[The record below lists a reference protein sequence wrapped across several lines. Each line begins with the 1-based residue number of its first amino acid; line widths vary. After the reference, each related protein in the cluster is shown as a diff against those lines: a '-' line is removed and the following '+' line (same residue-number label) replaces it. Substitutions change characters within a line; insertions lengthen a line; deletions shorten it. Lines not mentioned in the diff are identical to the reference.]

1 MFNYPE
7 GSIVALTN
15 HDKRHCGVV
24 IDHKHT
30 VELIACKDENLQKF
44 ICKLILLSPD
54 EVLEHPVTGKEPL
67 YELWKAPDTSWTTK
81 ELKQRVKELK
91 PKYDG
96 SDYHIIYNNCQH
108 FAWELITKKKI
119 SPDGDGKLH
128 LNVLGHMIGWAFH
141 IKDFGST
148 SSSSSLSNFSVVK
161 SLEEKLDD
169 YCSIND

>member
-1 MFNYPE
+1 MLNYPE
-7 GSIVALTN
+7 GSIVKLTN
-15 HDKRHCGVV
+15 HERKHCGVV

-30 VELIACKDENLQKF
+30 VELIACKDENLQKV
-44 ICKLILLSPD
+44 ICKLILLSPN

-67 YELWKAPDTSWTTK
+67 YELWEAPNKSWTTK

-108 FAWELITKKKI
+108 FAWELIMGKRE
-119 SPDGDGKLH
+119 SPEADKFFLF
-128 LNVLGHMIGWAFH
+128 GHMIGWAFH

-148 SSSSSLSNFSVVK
+148 SSLSSLSNFSEVK
-161 SLEEKLDD
+161 SLQEKLDD